1 MMQIG
6 IVGKTNT
13 GKSSFFSAAT
23 LVDVEIS
30 NRPFVTIKPNQ
41 GIGYVTTKCAHTEFD
56 KGACQ
61 PQNSKCIN
69 GIREIPITLYDVAGL
84 VPDAWQGKGLGN
96 RFLGDIMQARALI
109 HVLDVSGRTDAEG
122 NPTKGRNPQL
132 DVEFLEK
139 EISYWI
145 RGILMEGWQK
155 LSKQAA
161 MDSKG
166 PAAALAKQLSG
177 LGISEENAK
186 DVLKQGTFS
195 ERVDN
200 WSEDEILRFSEEIR
214 KKSKPMLIAAN
225 KIDLPESKE
234 NYEKLCAQFPEK
246 KIVPCCAEAEL
257 ALRRAARSGAIE
269 YVPGAKEFKIVKEMD
284 EKQKKALEFIQKN
297 ILDVWGGTGVQQAI
311 NETAF
316 NLLELMVVYPVEDQ
330 HKMISGKGH
339 YLPDAYLLKKGATAL
354 ELAGEIHSDFIKR
367 FVAAVDCRSGM
378 KLGKEHALK
387 NNDIVKIQLSH

>member
-269 YVPGAKEFKIVKEMD
+269 YVPRPKEFKMHYWD
-284 EKQKKALEFIQKN
+284 
-297 ILDVWGGTGVQQAI
+297 
-311 NETAF
+311 
-316 NLLELMVVYPVEDQ
+316 
-330 HKMISGKGH
+330 KGDSN
-339 YLPDAYLLKKGATAL
+339 YSL
-354 ELAGEIHSDFIKR
+354 
-367 FVAAVDCRSGM
+367 
-378 KLGKEHALK
+378 
-387 NNDIVKIQLSH
+387 